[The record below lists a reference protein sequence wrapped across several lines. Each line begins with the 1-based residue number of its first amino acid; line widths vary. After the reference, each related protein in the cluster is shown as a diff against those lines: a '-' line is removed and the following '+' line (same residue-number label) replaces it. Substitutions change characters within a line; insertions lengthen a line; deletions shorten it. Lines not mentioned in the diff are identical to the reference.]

1 MEESCYPINKRH
13 RTANCNQPV
22 TKLNKFERH
31 FRIIFEIISDSDVI
45 IGQCRQFV
53 IEFWQQHARWQLSNC
68 LLKIV
73 EDHFQATI
81 PAGEAFNL
89 SKEVS
94 RAIFFSVLYQSQLK
108 RVEIE
113 RYKTFYVLSRVFK
126 DESIMVLEIQSC
138 GNAL

>member
-53 IEFWQQHARWQLSNC
+53 IEFWQQHARWQFSNC
-68 LLKIV
+68 LFEIV

-89 SKEVS
+89 REEVS

-108 RVEIE
+108 RIEIE